1 MEICSVMES
10 EHIAGPGGGPSWAQ
24 GARRAGLENLGDPGG
39 PLRTRIRPGDPN
51 GPVQGHWTQ
60 RGESI
65 WPSYPMVGGALKRG
79 EYRQPIAPPLLGS
92 ARLLLPRGAA
102 DIKSTLK
109 ALKE

>member
-1 MEICSVMES
+1 M
-10 EHIAGPGGGPSWAQ
+10 
-24 GARRAGLENLGDPGG
+24 RALETLGDPGG